1 MISKNNLQL
10 KNQQATER
18 VPHYGLRKLSVGV
31 ASVLLSTTLYLGAAR
46 VAHAE
51 TTIAQS
57 GQAGYVTRETQT
69 TSQTENSTQTNPTS
83 ANTQ

>member
-51 TTIAQS
+51 TTNAQP
-57 GQAGYVTRETQT
+57 GQTGYVTRETQT
-69 TSQTENSTQTNPTS
+69 ASQAENSTQTNPTS